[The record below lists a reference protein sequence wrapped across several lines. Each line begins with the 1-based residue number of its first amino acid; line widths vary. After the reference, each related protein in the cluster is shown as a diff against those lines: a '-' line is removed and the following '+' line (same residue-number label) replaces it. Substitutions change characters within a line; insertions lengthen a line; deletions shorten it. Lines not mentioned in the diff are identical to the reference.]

1 MLHLTDHVDA
11 LFLRDPVAINDPYP
25 LYRRLRIE
33 APVYWHEPV
42 GRWLLT
48 RYDDVAAALRDPRLS
63 ADLATGGR
71 QEAQLLQLP
80 EPTRSQARAVRRSM
94 NFWMMFRDAPDHTR
108 LRGLVMK
115 AFTPR
120 MVESL
125 RGRIQGVVDAL
136 LDAMEGSRQADIISA
151 FAYPLPAIV
160 IAELLGVP
168 PEDRDLLKRWS
179 DEIGVFFDGRMDGA
193 ERASRAIDEMAD
205 YLRGVAAV
213 RRKEPGDD
221 LLSALVC
228 AEQQGD
234 RLTEEEL
241 YATCIFLLFAGHE
254 TTTNL
259 IGNGLI
265 ALFRHPDQLQA
276 LRDDPTLS
284 TTATAVEELL
294 RYDSPAQ
301 YTARTV
307 AEDVAIGG
315 HQLRAGQGVMLIRA
329 AANRDPE
336 QFGDPDRLDI
346 ARRENRHLSFAHG
359 PHYCLGAALARLEGQ
374 IAFATLLR
382 RFPALRP
389 TDDRP
394 DWNGNIGLRG
404 VNALPVLLG

>member
-1 MLHLTDHVDA
+1 MLRLTDHVDS
-11 LFLRDPVAINDPYP
+11 LFLRDPVAIDDPYP
-25 LYRRLRIE
+25 LYRRMRIE
-33 APVYWHEPV
+33 APVYWHEPG

-63 ADLATGGR
+63 ADLTTGGR
-71 QEAQLLQLP
+71 QEAQLRQLP

-94 NFWMMFRDAPDHTR
+94 HSWMMFRDAPDHTR
-108 LRGLVMK
+108 LRGLVMQ

-120 MVESL
+120 LIASL
-125 RGRIQGVVDAL
+125 RGRIQAVVDAL
-136 LDAMEGSRQADIISA
+136 LDAIDGGAPVDIIHA

-160 IAELLGVP
+160 IAELLGVL
-168 PEDRDLLKRWS
+168 PEDRDMLKRWS

-193 ERASRAIDEMAD
+193 ERASRAIGEMAD

-221 LLSALVC
+221 LLSALVS

-259 IGNGLI
+259 IGNGLL
-265 ALFRHPDQLQA
+265 ALFRHPDQLSA
-276 LRDDPTLS
+276 LRDDPTLI
-284 TTATAVEELL
+284 TTAVEELL

-301 YTARTV
+301 YTARAV
-307 AEDVAIGG
+307 VEDLAIGG
-315 HQLRAGQGVMLIRA
+315 QHLHAGQGVMLIRA
-329 AANRDPE
+329 AANRDPAR
-336 QFGDPDRLDI
+336 FADPDRLDI

-382 RFPALRP
+382 RFPALRHTGDP
-389 TDDRP
+389 L

-404 VNALPVLLG
+404 LNTLPVLLA